1 MNTVKLPGFTAE
13 ASLYLNTSA
22 YSRGYSEEFPNMVAI
37 IPAQLDPYCDF
48 WAWKCTRP
56 PRNHDYESPGW
67 YLCMRNVGC

>member
-22 YSRGYSEEFPNMVAI
+22 YSRGYSEEVLNMVAI
-37 IPAQLDPYCDF
+37 IPAQSFCDF

-56 PRNHDYESPGW
+56 PRNYDPLSPGW
-67 YLCMRNVGC
+67 FQCMSNVGC